1 MSTDQ
6 GTETASGTGS
16 GLAAKAQPSRTTG
29 PSTRSAA
36 LVLLARR
43 QRLGLLAAVAIL
55 ALVIGAIGG
64 RVTAPGP
71 EADARRAVESTVLPL
86 ALDADGIWTS
96 TTDDRAPVSEALV
109 LLRRDG
115 DPRLVERHLD
125 DWLEAYDTALVRLA
139 GEDLPPSARPV
150 QRQLISGIALSRD
163 AVEVLGHAAEVDDE
177 VARRDLT
184 TEVGRLRMRSEQQI
198 QSARASTTDLDGSR
212 TDLSPPSPLR
222 DFDEGRR
229 D

>member
-1 MSTDQ
+1 MSTGP
-6 GTETASGTGS
+6 GTEAPGESGSATA
-16 GLAAKAQPSRTTG
+16 AEARPSRATG

-36 LVLLARR
+36 VVLLARR

-55 ALVIGAIGG
+55 ALLVGAVVG
-64 RVTAPGP
+64 RATAPGP

-86 ALDADGIWTS
+86 AMDADGIWTS

-115 DPRLVERHLD
+115 DPRLVDRHLD

-139 GEDLPPSARPV
+139 GEDLPPAARPV
-150 QRQLISGIALSRD
+150 QRQLISGVALSRD

-212 TDLSPPSPLR
+212 TDLSPPPPVR

>member
-1 MSTDQ
+1 MSTGP
-6 GTETASGTGS
+6 GTEATGDGTSPSGTGDR
-16 GLAAKAQPSRTTG
+16 PSRTAV
-29 PSTRSAA
+29 PSSRSAP

-43 QRLGLLAAVAIL
+43 QRLGLLAVVAIV
-55 ALVIGAIGG
+55 ALLVGAVVG
-64 RVTAPGP
+64 RATTPGP

-96 TTDDRAPVSEALV
+96 TSDDREPVSEALV
-109 LLRRDG
+109 RLRHDG
-115 DPRLVERHLD
+115 DPRLVEQHLD
-125 DWLEAYDTALVRLA
+125 EWLAAYDTALVRLA
-139 GEDLPPSARPV
+139 GEDLPPAARAV

-163 AVEVLGHAAEVDDE
+163 AVEVLGHAAEVEDE
-177 VARRDLT
+177 VARHDLT

-198 QSARASTTDLDGSR
+198 QGARASTTDLDGSR

-222 DFDEGRR
+222 GFDEGRR